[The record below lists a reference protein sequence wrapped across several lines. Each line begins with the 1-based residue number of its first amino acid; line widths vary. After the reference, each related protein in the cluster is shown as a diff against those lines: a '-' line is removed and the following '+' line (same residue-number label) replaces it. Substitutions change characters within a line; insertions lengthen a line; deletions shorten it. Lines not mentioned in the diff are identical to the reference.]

1 MNKPFAVLEEWV
13 REGRVR
19 LSPIHAGEEVRE
31 APAEELPSD
40 LPDDQLF
47 VYAMKDVKSLGWSS
61 VPLHARE
68 PMNIEGQD
76 EEQDALR
83 ALEEF
88 VRRGNIEIEH
98 TAEYIE
104 GSVHPHGKFYLD
116 DLRSG
121 RFSVQAHMDL
131 HGFDLNDARI
141 VMEDFVLRSIREGY
155 ACIRIVHG
163 RGRHSFKHHS
173 VLKENIQKWLCTR
186 RMSRHVIAYTSA
198 RRCDGGGGAVYVL
211 LRR

>member
-76 EEQDALR
+76 EEQDGR
-83 ALEEF
+83 APLEEF
-88 VRRGNIEIEH
+88 VRRGNMEIEH

-121 RFSVQAHMDL
+121 RF
-131 HGFDLNDARI
+131 
-141 VMEDFVLRSIREGY
+141 
-155 ACIRIVHG
+155 
-163 RGRHSFKHHS
+163 
-173 VLKENIQKWLCTR
+173 
-186 RMSRHVIAYTSA
+186 
-198 RRCDGGGGAVYVL
+198 
-211 LRR
+211 